1 MRRISRHSVE
11 FRALQEAHWHAQLAT
26 LFYDAL
32 QSQIVTL
39 PGKPHPLKR
48 TASCLDCLRDRIQT
62 VDVIHG
68 IVSVLRE
75 WLSALGSEA
84 PGARHMECSAGIWP
98 ATVGAR
104 KAAGETPARQPAR
117 RRRYLGSPDSTDSLL
132 AARYGT

>member
-75 WLSALGSEA
+75 RLSALGSHPNLA
-84 PGARHMECSAGIWP
+84 QNARLGWGTRLWALGHPARGIWN
-98 ATVGAR
+98 V
-104 KAAGETPARQPAR
+104 
-117 RRRYLGSPDSTDSLL
+117 
-132 AARYGT
+132 

>member
-39 PGKPHPLKR
+39 LGKPHPLKR
-48 TASCLDCLRDRIQT
+48 AAPRLDRLRDRVQT

-75 WLSALGSEA
+75 RLSALGSHPNLA
-84 PGARHMECSAGIWP
+84 KGARLGRGTRHPANASGICNGVP
-98 ATVGAR
+98 ASVV
-104 KAAGETPARQPAR
+104 ARQPAR
-117 RRRYLGSPDSTDSLL
+117 RRRYLAKQLL
-132 AARYGT
+132 D